1 MSHNRPDKMIIQAS
15 RFGPVMT
22 ARQSIQRAKK
32 ILLDLEQISPWRRPF
47 EVSGSTEATGDMPI
61 AENLSDLEE
70 VVMRAL
76 QSRED
81 VRYYNEE
88 EPDNW
93 DLTLN
98 SLSPYG
104 FREAFTNAP
113 SVDKYDNRVSVIF
126 SSAGMEDR
134 VSLDDSL
141 YNIEVRAYERGQV
154 NVAWSDPVIVF
165 GIFNYLIDN
174 FDPRHCR
181 VFSSNQLTRIRTP
194 ESNYNMG
201 WLNYTRDP
209 TVAAVFSSTGKA
221 VPYRNGVLLKF
232 GDDVS
237 ALSDPKVDQELIEIR
252 KTLRSVGVT
261 V

>member
-1 MSHNRPDKMIIQAS
+1 MNDLRPDKMVIQAS
-15 RFGPVMT
+15 GFGPVMT
-22 ARQSIQRAKK
+22 ARQSIQRAKN
-32 ILLDLEQISPWRRPF
+32 ILLDLEHISPWRRPF

-61 AENLSDLEE
+61 AENLSNFDE

-76 QSRED
+76 ESRND

-88 EPDNW
+88 EPDNF
-93 DLTLN
+93 DLTLD
-98 SLSPYG
+98 SVSPYG
-104 FREAFTNAP
+104 FGETFSNACN
-113 SVDKYDNRVSVIF
+113 VNRH
-126 SSAGMEDR
+126 EDR
-134 VSLDDSL
+134 ISISLDSSGVQYKISLDDSL
-141 YNIEVRAYERGQV
+141 YSICIRAYEQGKI
-154 NVAWSDPVIVF
+154 NMAWSDPAVIF
-165 GIFNYLIDN
+165 GLFNYFIDS
-174 FDPRHCR
+174 FDPCHCK
-181 VFSSNQLTRIRTP
+181 VFSSNQLARLRTP

-209 TVAAVFSSTGKA
+209 KVAAVFSGTGKA

-237 ALSDPKVDQELIEIR
+237 ALSDPKVDRELIEIR

>member
-1 MSHNRPDKMIIQAS
+1 MSDWFADALIIQTFG
-15 RFGPVMT
+15 FGPVMT
-22 ARQSIQRAKK
+22 ARQSIQRARK
-32 ILLDLEQISPWRRPF
+32 ILLDLEKISPWRPPF
-47 EVSGSTEATGDMPI
+47 VVNGCTADTDDMPI
-61 AENLSDLEE
+61 AQDLSDFDE

-76 QSRED
+76 GSYTE
-81 VRYYNEE
+81 VRYYNEK
-88 EPDNW
+88 EPDSWNLMP
-93 DLTLN
+93 D

-104 FREAFTNAP
+104 FRETFSNACATNEYC
-113 SVDKYDNRVSVIF
+113 DRVSISLR
-126 SSAGMEDR
+126 SSGRMNN

-141 YNIEVRAYERGQV
+141 YNIAIRAYEREQTNADWSKP
-154 NVAWSDPVIVF
+154 NVVF
-165 GIFNYLIDN
+165 DVVDYFIDN
-174 FDPRHCR
+174 YNPQGSVVYGRE
-181 VFSSNQLTRIRTP
+181 QLTRIRTP

-209 TVAAVFSSTGKA
+209 KVAAVFSGTGKA

-252 KTLRSVGVT
+252 KRLRSVGVT